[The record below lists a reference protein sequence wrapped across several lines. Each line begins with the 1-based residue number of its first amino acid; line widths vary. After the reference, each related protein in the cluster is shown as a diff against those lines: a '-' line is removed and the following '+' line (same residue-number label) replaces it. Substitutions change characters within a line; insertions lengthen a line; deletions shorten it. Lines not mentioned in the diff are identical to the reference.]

1 MRVLLLA
8 ILVLSIIVPIGVNDV
23 FANDGNDILEIAS
36 LEHDVRQGQ
45 YNSLVHVDSDTYALA
60 YEGKDSDGFI
70 STFTISSDGTS
81 IVQVD
86 TLEHDTVRGQH
97 NSLVHVDSDTY
108 ALAYTGEDEDGF
120 ISTFTIDSD
129 GNITAVKTQSEGNNL
144 EHDADQGAASVLHN
158 SLVKVDSNTIALA
171 YAGAGDDGFIS
182 TFTIDSDGN
191 ITAVKTQSEGN
202 NLEHDEERGQFNSL
216 VQVDSDTYAL
226 AYEGLDR
233 DGYISTFT
241 IDSDGNITAV
251 KTESEGNN
259 LEHDTNRG
267 SFNSLVHVVSDT
279 YALAY
284 TSHGED
290 GFISTFTIDS
300 NGNIAAVKTQSEG
313 NNLEHDENKGIYN
326 SLVQVDSDTYAL
338 AYTGT
343 DTNGF
348 ISTFTISSDGTSIVK
363 VENLEHDTDVGNY
376 NSLVQV
382 DSDTYALAYTSG
394 QKDGWIMTFTIPEEE
409 EEKKGSICWDCTR
422 PAITHHGHSE
432 TPDGFSINDAIFENN
447 QELYNENPTIEATVG
462 DMVTIKARAW
472 DNRGPE
478 NIVRVFT
485 YLDMYEEKPNWHESE
500 AYIEYNIKKDEVK
513 FTDKNNI
520 FALVGASS
528 EVAVNPYYEDG
539 KLKRPLELLDI
550 TFTIIFAKPME
561 PSHIAI
567 QTIDDAAN
575 YQLVY
580 FEDALKI
587 KEKEIIEIPEVP
599 EEVIPEVPEE
609 VIPEVP
615 EEVIPEPEPPVKEP
629 EPEVI
634 PTALIKKG
642 VLSFVDDDVPAKH
655 YVKRYITETEY
666 REWFDVNYSEYQ
678 FWEGIG
684 ITEERFEQIK
694 LEIESE
700 PKPKMIQTGFVLV
713 PDDQKSFPLV
723 EETYE
728 PEPAELEPVKEKKG
742 FFDWLFSLFG

>member
-1 MRVLLLA
+1 MMQIFKK
-8 ILVLSIIVPIGVNDV
+8 ILCVLSLLSIVFLVPSDAY
-23 FANDGNDILEIAS
+23 ANDGSIILETAS

-45 YNSLVHVDSDTYALA
+45 YNSLVQVDSDTYALA
-60 YEGKDSDGFI
+60 YEGANNHGHI

-81 IVQVD
+81 IVEVD
-86 TLEHDTVRGQH
+86 TLEHDNVRGQY
-97 NSLVHVDSDTY
+97 NSLVQVDSDTY

-120 ISTFTIDSD
+120 ISTFTISSS
-129 GNITAVKTQSEGNNL
+129 GAITPIQIQNHANTSE
-144 EHDADQGAASVLHN
+144 E
-158 SLVKVDSNTIALA
+158 
-171 YAGAGDDGFIS
+171 DDV
-182 TFTIDSDGN
+182 
-191 ITAVKTQSEGN
+191 A
-202 NLEHDEERGQFNSL
+202 NLEHDEERGIHNSL

-233 DGYISTFT
+233 DGFISTFT
-241 IDSDGNITAV
+241 IYSNNGTIKPIQIQNHA
-251 KTESEGNN
+251 KEGGSAN
-259 LEHDTNRG
+259 LEHDENRA

-409 EEKKGSICWDCTR
+409 EKKGSTCWDCTR

-567 QTIDDAAN
+567 QTIDDAVN

>member
-23 FANDGNDILEIAS
+23 FANDRKNILEIAS

-45 YNSLVHVDSDTYALA
+45 YNSLVQVDSDTYALA

-81 IVQVD
+81 IVEVD

-144 EHDADQGAASVLHN
+144 EHDADQGVASVLHN

-171 YAGAGDDGFIS
+171 YAGAGEDGFIS

-191 ITAVKTQSEGN
+191 IAAVKTQSEGN

-241 IDSDGNITAV
+241 IDSNGNIAAV

-394 QKDGWIMTFTIPEEE
+394 QKDGWIMTFTIPEDVEV
-409 EEKKGSICWDCTR
+409 EKQRSGACGFDRDCTPPR
-422 PAITHHGHSE
+422 ITNHGESE
-432 TPDGFSINDAIFENN
+432 TPDGFSINNNVFEEN
-447 QELYNENPTIEATVG
+447 QERFNKNPTIQGTVG
-462 DMVTIKARAW
+462 EPVTIKVRAW
-472 DNRGPE
+472 E
-478 NIVRVFT
+478 NMGTENADKIT
-485 YLDMYEEKPNWHESE
+485 LAIAYLAMHEDKPDWRDSTAN
-500 AYIEYNIKKDEVK
+500 IEFSIQQDEFKVYDKDK
-513 FTDKNNI
+513 I
-520 FALVGASS
+520 FSAVGAVT
-528 EVAVNPYYEDG
+528 ERIEDPYGDNEA
-539 KLKRPLELLDI
+539 LELLDI

-561 PSHIAI
+561 SSHIGI
-567 QTIDDAAN
+567 QTIDHIPN
-575 YQLVY
+575 YDLVY
-580 FEDALKI
+580 FENALEI
-587 KEKEIIEIPEVP
+587 LPKEIVQVEEVP
-599 EEVIPEVPEE
+599 EVVPEKVPEPQPEVIPEE
-609 VIPEVP
+609 
-615 EEVIPEPEPPVKEP
+615 IPEPEPPVKEP
-629 EPEVI
+629 EPEVMLTTI
-634 PTALIKKG
+634 NEKT
-642 VLSFVDDDVPAKH
+642 VLEFVDEILNMPAKH

-678 FWEGIG
+678 
-684 ITEERFEQIK
+684 
-694 LEIESE
+694 
-700 PKPKMIQTGFVLV
+700 VLGR
-713 PDDQKSFPLV
+713 
-723 EETYE
+723 
-728 PEPAELEPVKEKKG
+728 ELELHKK
-742 FFDWLFSLFG
+742 DLIK